1 VGVSIKATPQ
11 CPFISEITPS
21 FTERLINNAHI
32 SDRQAAGAATE
43 GAGGGGSNRGRFFFG
58 IDVNVPAAAAAA
70 AAAAARFGAAKFGAT
85 LNAVVF
91 LALMSPSTDA
101 VAASRGRFAV
111 GAAAAEPPETAPS
124 AAAAALLKVWWSAG
138 FSLAKRLAGTGA
150 TPCGGGDKRLSGG
163 VALGR
168 EGWL

>member
-1 VGVSIKATPQ
+1 MGVSIKATPQ
-11 CPFISEITPS
+11 CPFISEITPIIQ
-21 FTERLINNAHI
+21 RVPYQQRAH
-32 SDRQAAGAATE
+32 QWPP
-43 GAGGGGSNRGRFFFG
+43 GGGGSDRGRFFFG

-111 GAAAAEPPETAPS
+111 GAAAAELPETAPS

-150 TPCGGGDKRLSGG
+150 TPAGGGDKRLPGG
-163 VALGR
+163 VTLGR